1 MNDHQRER
9 FEALVDRSGEHH
21 LWLGAVNPTRGT
33 GRLKVNRRQ
42 ITAHRHAWELANGP
56 LADGARVLAC
66 VAEPACV
73 RLDHL
78 RLDEAADGDAARP
91 RSRSRKGSGTITQ
104 VRDGVWKLTVTTRQ
118 GTEGRTTRVHRTIQ
132 ASTAAEATEELAA
145 FVTEIRDAGSVN
157 EDAKSTSVDDAVERY
172 LVEHLVGEKGREDK
186 TVRDYRALHRKWF
199 SPHIGAL
206 LVRDVDAAAIDRVFG
221 RMRRAGL
228 SKSRMNQAKCLYRPF
243 FRWALKRQLTR
254 RDPMSAFEL
263 PRSTHVSHERVPPE
277 VEELILLLDAA
288 VALTPDVAPLLA
300 LGAVTGMR
308 RGELV
313 GLRRSRIR
321 WKDQR
326 ITVDASVDGRRM
338 KGTKT
343 GDDRTF
349 YVDEATITLLRAVCD
364 RQDELAAAVGSIS
377 PDPFLFSLAA
387 DASLPMP
394 PDYVTKRV
402 ATLKS
407 HLGIEEKRPATAEL
421 EDEAL
426 RLFREPRQPRPAGM
440 TGPTPAG
447 AHSYAEIGRRLN
459 RSERW
464 AAMAIAAAE
473 RREAAVM
480 RGGNLDF
487 DGSILAL
494 RKFTSSELLDA
505 GFNISMVAQR
515 QGHGTQVLAK
525 HYSKSRRSS
534 DRRAAEHLGAVVH
547 GNPGPSAA

>member
-1 MNDHQRER
+1 MAFIVKSSR
-9 FEALVDRSGEHH
+9 RS
-21 LWLGAVNPTRGT
+21 
-33 GRLKVNRRQ
+33 
-42 ITAHRHAWELANGP
+42 
-56 LADGARVLAC
+56 
-66 VAEPACV
+66 
-73 RLDHL
+73 
-78 RLDEAADGDAARP
+78 AA
-91 RSRSRKGSGTITQ
+91 SRSLRTQ
-104 VRDGVWKLTVTTRQ
+104 ARRTSTAYLGVIQWTQQHRDDGRDGT
-118 GTEGRTTRVHRTIQ
+118 
-132 ASTAAEATEELAA
+132 ASEATEELAA

-157 EDAKSTSVDDAVERY
+157 EDAKLTSVDDAVERF
-172 LVEHLVGEKGREDK
+172 LVEHLAGEKGREDK

-243 FRWALKRQLTR
+243 FRWAVKRQLTR
-254 RDPMSAFEL
+254 RDPMTTFEL

-277 VEELILLLDAA
+277 VEELILLLEAA
-288 VALTPDVAPLLA
+288 VSLTPDVAPLFA

-313 GLRRSRIR
+313 APRRSRIR

-326 ITVDASVDGRRM
+326 ITVDASVDGHRV

-343 GDDRTF
+343 GDDPTF
-349 YVDEATITLLRAVCD
+349 YVDEATITMLRALCE
-364 RQDELAAAVGSIS
+364 RQDELAVAVGAIS
-377 PDPFLFSLAA
+377 ADPFLFSLTA

-407 HLGIEEKRPATAEL
+407 HLGIEEKRPGTVEL

-440 TGPTPAG
+440 TGPAPAG
-447 AHSYAEIGRRLN
+447 AHSYAEIGRRLD

-464 AAMAIAAAE
+464 AAMAIAAAV
-473 RREAAVM
+473 RRESAAA
-480 RGGNLDF
+480 RGGGLDF

-494 RKFTSSELLDA
+494 RKLTSSELLDA
-505 GFNISMVAQR
+505 GCEGDRHHGEHAGLDPESIGRHADQGKEERDAQTPSR
-515 QGHGTQVLAK
+515 DTAMAATCGPCDGAEPEGMWRSALAHTAGTGRAHERLLILLGV
-525 HYSKSRRSS
+525 RRSS
-534 DRRAAEHLGAVVH
+534 AAMKRCTSS
-547 GNPGPSAA
+547 PCSS